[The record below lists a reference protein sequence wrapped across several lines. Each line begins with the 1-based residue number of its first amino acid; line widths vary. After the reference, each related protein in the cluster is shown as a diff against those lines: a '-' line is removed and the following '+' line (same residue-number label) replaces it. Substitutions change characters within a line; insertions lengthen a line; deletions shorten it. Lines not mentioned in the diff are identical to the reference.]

1 MEVVNF
7 SDNGYL
13 LADNQAD
20 LTLKQKL
27 FLMEAIP
34 LVRKKQEK
42 ESKNNSS
49 SDNTSLKDK
58 IRMKRRNKM

>member
-1 MEVVNF
+1 
-7 SDNGYL
+7 
-13 LADNQAD
+13 
-20 LTLKQKL
+20 
-27 FLMEAIP
+27 MEAIP